1 MHGIDFCMIK
11 TAFVLFFCLTFS
23 IFSYAQTN
31 QAKAE
36 KLVNDYLNNMPKLM
50 VTSNLKFS
58 TVHALKNSYSDTK
71 TYKNFQR
78 KIDSLK
84 LEGRKIDARIPKMKT
99 DAEINQSKKDSKQ
112 LSNHLVATSD
122 QMIDF
127 MTQYKTTPIGWT
139 IKAFNQN
146 GSKSKKTFFLNK
158 ELTKVIQVK

>member
-1 MHGIDFCMIK
+1 MHGIDFYMIK
-11 TAFVLFFCLTFS
+11 TASILFCLLFS
-23 IFSYAQTN
+23 TFSYAQTN

-36 KLVNDYLNNMPKLM
+36 KLVNDYLKNTSKLK
-50 VTSNLKFS
+50 VDPNLKFS
-58 TVHALKNSYSDTK
+58 TINALKNSYSDTK
-71 TYKNFQR
+71 TYKNFQH

-99 DAEINQSKKDSKQ
+99 EAEINQSKKDSKQ
-112 LSNHLVATSD
+112 LSNQLVATSD

-127 MTQYKTTPIGWT
+127 MTQYKTTQVGWT

-146 GSKSKKTFFLNK
+146 GSKSKRTFFLNK